1 MSFFNQSEP
10 VTGSID
16 NEIPPIPKGTEVL
29 AFVEDGKIDEYQGE
43 EKVKLTWVV
52 LEPAEYK
59 NRKVFQNIKVF
70 DQDAGKAEKAKKMLA
85 TIDFNAGG
93 KLVASGQ
100 VPNDM
105 LLMSS
110 LSNKPMMLK
119 LEVWD
124 MNGNTGNWVSAVAPK
139 GAPIA
144 QAAPTAPTAGAD
156 DNVPF

>member
-16 NEIPPIPKGTEVL
+16 NDIAPIPKGTEVL

-70 DQDAGKAEKAKKMLA
+70 DQDANKAEKAKKMLA

-119 LEVWD
+119 LEVWG

-144 QAAPTAPTAGAD
+144 QAAPVSGAD
-156 DNVPF
+156 DGDDVPF